1 MLPNTDDAPDVRAI
15 VMSLASEAASLDAHV
30 RRLREEISGVDA
42 RLDAVHESLRA
53 LPGLALPDPGPG
65 AIDGVKGAASSSI
78 D

>member
-1 MLPNTDDAPDVRAI
+1 M
-15 VMSLASEAASLDAHV
+15 

-42 RLDAVHESLRA
+42 RLDAVHESLRR

-65 AIDGVKGAASSSI
+65 GIDSVKGAASPSI